1 MIRAL
6 MAAVVLTLALAA
18 PVSAASPNYGDYTL
32 MFGRNAGQVWA
43 DGVAAS
49 QWAWKPLSANESE
62 ISWGDPAAWPPD
74 GGEDFVR
81 DGDWVLLNGYFD
93 HDHNSFNTQRV
104 TAEYIGDANC
114 GNLQAI
120 PSNGGRQH
128 YARWTIPAEAYCLKA
143 TGTITVGA
151 NGAVVHFQ
159 HDQIWYPPA
168 PCSSNSYLG
177 AHTCIRQ
184 HERWSDDNA
193 HPFSLSLER
202 DQYIAQSLGMAFHI
216 DHTYDRT
223 WVPGHA
229 PWRADLRY
237 TWTW

>member
-6 MAAVVLTLALAA
+6 VAAIVVLASSAIPAA
-18 PVSAASPNYGDYTL
+18 AASPTYGEYSL

-43 DGVAAS
+43 DNTAAS
-49 QWAWKPLSANESE
+49 QWAWKPLSATESE
-62 ISWGDPAAWPPD
+62 VDWGSPSDWPPD
-74 GGEDFVR
+74 GGEHFLR

-93 HDHNSFNTQRV
+93 HAHNSFNTQRV
-104 TAEYIGDANC
+104 TAESIGDVNC
-114 GNLQAI
+114 RNMQPI
-120 PSNGGRQH
+120 PSNSGRQH
-128 YARWTIPAEAYCLKA
+128 YARWTIPSTGYCLKA

-151 NGAVVHFQ
+151 NGAVVNFQ

-168 PCSSNSYLG
+168 PCTNQYLG
-177 AHTCIRQ
+177 AQTCIRQ

-202 DQYIAQSLGMAFHI
+202 DQYIARGLGMAFKI
-216 DHTYDRT
+216 DHTFDRT
-223 WVPGHA
+223 WPPGHPA
-229 PWRADLRY
+229 WHAALRY